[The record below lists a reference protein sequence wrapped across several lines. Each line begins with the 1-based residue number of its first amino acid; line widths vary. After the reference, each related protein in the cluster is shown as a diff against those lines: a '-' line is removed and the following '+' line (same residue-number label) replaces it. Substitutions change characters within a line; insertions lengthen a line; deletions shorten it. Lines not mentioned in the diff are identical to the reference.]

1 MSYARAT
8 DPSTSWEAA
17 DSLSDD
23 HVRRVRDQ
31 VHKYA
36 LRCGT
41 RGFTDKELEA
51 YFNDFGSTYRTRRAE
66 LSAAGIIVATD
77 GKRKTPSGRNA
88 IVHVHC
94 NHQAG
99 HQLSLI

>member
-23 HVRRVRDQ
+23 HVARVRDQ

-36 LRCGT
+36 LKCGT
-41 RGFTDKELEA
+41 HGFTDKELET
-51 YFNDFGSTYRTRRAE
+51 YFDDFGSTYRTRRAE
-66 LSAAGIIVATD
+66 LSAMGIIVATD
-77 GKRKTPSGRNA
+77 SKRRTPSGRNA
-88 IVHVHC
+88 IVHVHRT
-94 NHQAG
+94 HRAG